1 MYIQITIQTLTISL
15 HLKGKT
21 FTCNLLEVSDK
32 KQDPHKFLFLLQ
44 WSQHHKD
51 FPPLLCHDFYK
62 KVHQQN

>member
-1 MYIQITIQTLTISL
+1 MYIHITIQTLTISL

-21 FTCNLLEVSDK
+21 FNLLEVSDK